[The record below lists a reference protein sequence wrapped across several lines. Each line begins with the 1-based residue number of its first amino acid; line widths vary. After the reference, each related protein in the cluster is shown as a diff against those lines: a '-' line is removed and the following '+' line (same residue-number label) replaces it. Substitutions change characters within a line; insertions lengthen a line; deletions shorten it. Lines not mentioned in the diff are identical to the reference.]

1 MKYLSIVQIVYNEEL
16 QAIRL
21 RPQQWFLYAGRLCGK
36 DVDIVSV
43 TQFVLIWIC
52 SDSSIVGIDACFLH
66 H

>member
-21 RPQQWFLYAGRLCGK
+21 RSQQWFFYAGRLCGK
-36 DVDIVSV
+36 DVDIVSG
-43 TQFVLIWIC
+43 TQFVLIWIR
-52 SDSSIVGIDACFLH
+52 SDTSFVRINGCFVH